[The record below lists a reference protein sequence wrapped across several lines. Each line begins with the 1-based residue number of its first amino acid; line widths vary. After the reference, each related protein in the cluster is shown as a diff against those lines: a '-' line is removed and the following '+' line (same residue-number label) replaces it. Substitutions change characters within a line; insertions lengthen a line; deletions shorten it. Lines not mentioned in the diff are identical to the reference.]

1 MKSAYRFQKFTIVLH
16 EEELVALNKFLASAD
31 MSDHPRVRFIAH
43 ALKQTQELKTHGLI
57 RIKKKSSRKVKDEN
71 VSSGALPKG
80 HGL

>member
-16 EEELVALNKFLASAD
+16 EEELVALNKFLAGAD
-31 MSDHPRVRFIAH
+31 MSDHPRVKFIAH

-57 RIKKKSSRKVKDEN
+57 RFKKKSRREDKDEN
-71 VSSGALPKG
+71 VQARALPKG